1 MTWAIWSS
9 PLNPVINPRAR
20 MFNCS
25 RSSSVTGGRS
35 GSRLPATAF
44 GSAIVASYARFCRSL
59 VAYSSWSGCSS
70 ARVLPIA
77 RAAAASAS

>member
-1 MTWAIWSS
+1 MTWACWSS

-20 MFNCS
+20 TFNCS

-35 GSRLPATAF
+35 GKRLPATAF
-44 GSAIVASYARFCRSL
+44 VSAIVASYACFCRSFFS
-59 VAYSSWSGCSS
+59 YSSRSGCSS
-70 ARVLPIA
+70 LRALPMA